1 MKSQK
6 DEQIDGRST
15 ILKRF
20 FHLSQKAPF
29 LFCFLGLVGP
39 PREIEFSSISES
51 NFSARAFMDFTF
63 SGCSEA
69 KSFFQPDPWT
79 GQSAGSLCS
88 YLQDFLDLVEVELE
102 VTDPDGLRHRLTM
115 PIKKAL
121 SGMSLSLALQTLP

>member
-15 ILKRF
+15 ILKRS

-51 NFSARAFMDFTF
+51 NFSARPFMSFTF
-63 SGCSEA
+63 SGYSEA
-69 KSFFQPDPWT
+69 KSFS
-79 GQSAGSLCS
+79 SAGSLDRS
-88 YLQDFLDLVEVELE
+88 ISAGPLFVPGISLTLSREELE
-102 VTDPDGLRHRLTM
+102 VTDLDGLRHRPAM

>member
-29 LFCFLGLVGP
+29 LFCFLGLFGP

-51 NFSARAFMDFTF
+51 NFSAR
-63 SGCSEA
+63 
-69 KSFFQPDPWT
+69 
-79 GQSAGSLCS
+79 
-88 YLQDFLDLVEVELE
+88 
-102 VTDPDGLRHRLTM
+102 
-115 PIKKAL
+115 
-121 SGMSLSLALQTLP
+121 